1 MKIKFKKRFAKQ
13 IDKSPVKIQNAFYA
27 RINIFQ
33 DDQLSPI
40 LNNHQLTGKY
50 KRFRSINIT
59 GNWRAIFK
67 EFQNDNL
74 AVFYLIG
81 THSELYK

>member
-13 IDKSPVKIQNAFYA
+13 FDKSTIKIQNAFYA
-27 RINIFQ
+27 KIKIFQ
-33 DDQLSPI
+33 NNQFNQI

-50 KRFRSINIT
+50 KGLRSINIS
-59 GNWRAIFK
+59 GDWRAIYCT
-67 EFQNDNL
+67 NDNHKS
-74 AVFYLIG
+74 VIFCLIG